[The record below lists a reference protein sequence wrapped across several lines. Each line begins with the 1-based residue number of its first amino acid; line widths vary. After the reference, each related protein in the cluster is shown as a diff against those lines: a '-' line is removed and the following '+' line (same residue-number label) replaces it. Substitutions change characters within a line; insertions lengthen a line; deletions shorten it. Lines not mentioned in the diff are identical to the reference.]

1 MTDPEEEGTR
11 ALLGGRE
18 IRAILDRHGL
28 RPTKTRGQNFVTDPN
43 TVRRIV
49 RDAGVSAGDLVVE
62 VGPGLGSLTLALV
75 EAGARVVAVEL
86 DHGLAGAL
94 AEVVGDADVEIHV
107 ADALGVSYADL
118 IGDDPAVMVANLPYN
133 VATPI
138 LLTALREG
146 ALAGYHVMV
155 QREVGERWVAT
166 PGQKA
171 HGAVSIKIAL
181 LATARIA
188 GPISRQAFH
197 PVPKVDSVTVDVRP
211 RPDVDPAA
219 MEPVMA
225 LVDAGFG
232 QRRKLLRNALA
243 VNGRRPADI
252 DEMLEAAGMPLT
264 TRAEELQPSDWVR
277 LAGHA

>member
-75 EAGARVVAVEL
+75 EAGARVGAEEL
-86 DHGLAGAL
+86 GHGLAGAR
-94 AEVVGDADVEIHV
+94 AEVGGGAGVGIDLAGRR
-107 ADALGVSYADL
+107 GVSYADL

-252 DEMLEAAGMPLT
+252 DEMLEAAGMALT

>member
-1 MTDPEEEGTR
+1 M
-11 ALLGGRE
+11 
-18 IRAILDRHGL
+18 
-28 RPTKTRGQNFVTDPN
+28 
-43 TVRRIV
+43 
-49 RDAGVSAGDLVVE
+49 
-62 VGPGLGSLTLALV
+62 
-75 EAGARVVAVEL
+75 VAVEL

-94 AEVVGDADVEIHV
+94 AEVVGDAAVEIHV